1 MGALIPIEPDHL
13 VSLITLNA
21 SEREPWAA
29 FVGGAKWGIGHSLGM
44 IAFCLIFLPLQSL
57 IHMSVWEHYGN
68 YVAGMLLVGIGIYFF
83 VNESR
88 YLEIADDGSWVP
100 RQDACGCCHG
110 HAAQHSHNHGRP
122 TDETGSTLDP
132 ESEEA
137 PLLKPGA
144 KTSHP
149 AEKSQF
155 ALLGDLKGALIG
167 LVQGLCCPS
176 CIAGM
181 AFVGQMGVQ
190 HPSGLDIA
198 CFFIMFLLSLVICS
212 GLVSSSIVVVGKFC
226 SSRSTLSTRTVFR
239 FACLLSVVLGV
250 TWMLLNAC
258 GRLHVIQYTEIIEKK
273 LNGHGAGMM
282 DMS

>member
-13 VSLITLNA
+13 CSLITLNA
-21 SEREPWAA
+21 SVREPWVA
-29 FVGGAKWGIGHSLGM
+29 FAGGAKWGIGHSIGM
-44 IAFCLIFLPLQSL
+44 VAFCLIFLPLQSL

-83 VNESR
+83 ANESE
-88 YLEIADDGSWVP
+88 YLEITDDGSWVP
-100 RQDACGCCHG
+100 KEVACGCCNG
-110 HAAQHSHNHGRP
+110 HTAHNHGRP
-122 TDETGSTLDP
+122 ADEAGSTWDP

-137 PLLKPGA
+137 PLLKSGA

-149 AEKSQF
+149 AETSQF
-155 ALLGDLKGALIG
+155 VSLGDLKGALIG

-181 AFVGQMGVQ
+181 AFVGQMGAQ

-198 CFFIMFLLSLVICS
+198 CFFTMFLLSLIICS
-212 GLVSSSIVVVGKFC
+212 GLVSFGVVVVGRIC
-226 SSRSTLSTRTVFR
+226 SSRSTFSTKTVFR
-239 FACLLSVVLGV
+239 FACFLSIALGV

-258 GRLHVIQYTEIIEKK
+258 GRLHVIQYTEVIEKK
-273 LNGHGAGMM
+273 LNGGQAAGMM